1 MGTSKLCITA
11 KNFVIV
17 GILNRNT
24 KIALWLVVIY
34 FIPKARIWQFVI
46 APKIVS
52 CVI

>member
-1 MGTSKLCITA
+1 MGTSKLFITA
-11 KNFVIV
+11 TNLVIV

-24 KIALWLVVIY
+24 KIALY